1 MFSVSRKHGEFF
13 HLELEGGKIFAE
25 NVIWAGGEYQYPSL
39 GGFEQVDELCLHTS
53 NIGSYQELDGD
64 DFLIIGGYES
74 GIDAAYHL
82 ANNGN
87 NARVFDMNCPWGE
100 EMIPTHFRNSPVVI

>member
-1 MFSVSRKHGEFF
+1 MPT
-13 HLELEGGKIFAE
+13 HLEYWKLSK
-25 NVIWAGGEYQYPSL
+25 
-39 GGFEQVDELCLHTS
+39 
-53 NIGSYQELDGD
+53 LDGD

-87 NARVFDMNCPWGE
+87 NARVFDMNCPWE
-100 EMIPTHFRNSPVVI
+100 ESSDPSVALSTYSFERICSEKFREDNVELYSETAVKSVTSMMECTA